1 MFDISQETRSIHWP
15 IEHTGCG
22 DLIVTQG
29 GNECCRHPV
38 PMRHR
43 CDEALTARR
52 ASIKARH
59 IGLCSS
65 FINEHKMFRVQTG
78 LARTPFIAGLGD
90 VGAILLGGAQ

>member
-1 MFDISQETRSIHWP
+1 
-15 IEHTGCG
+15 
-22 DLIVTQG
+22 
-29 GNECCRHPV
+29 
-38 PMRHR
+38 MRHR
-43 CDEALTARR
+43 YDEALTARR

-65 FINEHKMFRVQTG
+65 FINEHKMFRVQAG

>member
-1 MFDISQETRSIHWP
+1 MEVLKYVEQMRPKRFKLGT
-15 IEHTGCG
+15 IEVGYNCG
-22 DLIVTQG
+22 SGEPDAVMIG
-29 GNECCRHPV
+29 YF
-38 PMRHR
+38 
-43 CDEALTARR
+43 
-52 ASIKARH
+52 